1 MTVRAMKA
9 GTIEFFTKPF
19 RDQERLDAIQLAI
32 DRDRAGRRRRT
43 ELVELKNR
51 YETLTRRESDVLSLV
66 VAGRRSC
73 TR

>member
-9 GTIEFFTKPF
+9 GAIEFFTKPF

-43 ELVELKNR
+43 ELVEMKNR